1 MTLSSFLSW
10 WLLLK
15 WWHLATWPGFF
26 FSLFLL
32 CLLFFSVCFL
42 SLIKKA
48 MTLLLKVGGI
58 LGRSVVETANWPQY
72 PILLF
77 FFSSINFSSFSWSS
91 VCPAGIY
98 PSDLLCSLTRHLTV
112 SCFLEEVICATLRLC
127 PLEETAFPHLGF
139 PSFLQMAI
147 YRWEYWVCFSI
158 KHVIR
163 TMN

>member
-1 MTLSSFLSW
+1 MTKWPFPLFCLGGYYWNGDTWQLGLVFSFLCFYSVY
-10 WLLLK
+10 
-15 WWHLATWPGFF
+15 F
-26 FSLFLL
+26 
-32 CLLFFSVCFL
+32 FFSVCFL

-127 PLEETAFPHLGF
+127 PSDGNIQVGVLSL
-139 PSFLQMAI
+139 LQHQA
-147 YRWEYWVCFSI
+147 CD
-158 KHVIR
+158 KDNALVISASMQAR
-163 TMN
+163 K